1 MPKSAIKIP
10 RRPLFK
16 KRAAAK
22 SNHERAINKIIH
34 RMPDSSVKRIH
45 QGEAE
50 QKALQLSV
58 ERKMINTRATKK
70 YLQDN
75 QNIIVTMLK
84 EHFDER
90 K

>member
-1 MPKSAIKIP
+1 
-10 RRPLFK
+10 
-16 KRAAAK
+16 
-22 SNHERAINKIIH
+22 
-34 RMPDSSVKRIH
+34 MPDSSVKRIH

-90 K
+90 KYFIYKLYYWVNILFSIC